1 MHSAL
6 NFMEQQKLYRV
17 EEFETSG
24 WTVLY
29 SSLPKNEAQ
38 NLYEG
43 LLSEGISPKRIRIVR
58 EQ

>member
-1 MHSAL
+1 
-6 NFMEQQKLYRV
+6 MEQQKLYRV

-43 LLSEGISPKRIRIVR
+43 LLSEGVSPKRIRIVR